1 MISLLR
7 NSVTR
12 ALVSFVVLALAVPA
26 SAQVVKGSISGTV
39 VDTTGAVV
47 GGAEVVVTN
56 TATGQNA
63 STTTD
68 NSGLFKLSLLQVGT
82 YNLKISKTGFRSSAL
97 NGVAVSAGVDHGVG
111 SVQMEVG
118 GTTETVEVS
127 ASTPL
132 VQSTEAQISST
143 FTTSEL
149 QNIPGVQEN
158 QGLDNLALLLPGVAA
173 SRDLGYSNSNGVDFA
188 VNGIRGRNNDQ
199 QIDGQNNN
207 DNSVGGPGVF
217 MSDPYW
223 VDEYQVTTNNFG
235 PEYGRNSG
243 SVINVVTRSGTNNW
257 HGDFYGT
264 ESNASLDSLS
274 NIQKRFDGLT
284 KVPHFNEEF
293 SGITIGGPLVKN
305 KLFVFGGFDNDIEPS
320 SEVDSSGLLTPTPN
334 GLTQMANCFTSADSQ
349 AAISALNAFGPYGVT
364 GGSPI
369 PSGGAQ
375 MVTLTGIDP
384 ATVDPTTGTGGT
396 PFAGFVPNNSA
407 GTCSVEM
414 AGVQRTLSNSFHGYG
429 ALGRVDVVGDKN
441 TFTGRYIWQKQ
452 TFLNY
457 DEGQAAAG
465 YPVSVPSVGQQG
477 YLSWT
482 RKLSDRMLNELRLNY
497 GRVNVEFGTNSL
509 GTLPGQT
516 DLSSALTNI
525 SFADS
530 TLLPFGPGNS
540 FPQGRIVNTYQ
551 LQDNW
556 SYVRG
561 RHQLKA
567 GLNFTYQR
575 SPNHFLPNV
584 NGSYVFDDWNAYAG
598 NEPDHVNIA
607 VGNPLLDFREKD
619 TFLYFGDDFKVTSNL
634 TLNLGITWSY
644 YGQPANLFHKND
656 LAQQGGSS
664 PLWDPSLPL
673 SVTAY
678 PEIPAP
684 KNSWGPSI
692 GFAYSPSGGWL
703 LGQNKTVIRGGY
715 RLAYD
720 PPFYN
725 IYLNMA
731 TYAPQALST
740 TAYGPGAMPADPTG
754 PNVRSALAAYLPLGV
769 LDPRSVSQTSITPN
783 FGPDRTHSWSFGIQ
797 RELGAHAALEV
808 RYVGNHAD
816 DLFQS
821 VNANPYVAD
830 LAAGIA
836 AGVFSPSVLPAGV
849 TPCSSADALVP
860 AAVGRVNCTEGKVR
874 ERTNTGYSNYDGL
887 QAEFRTNNLFNQ
899 LTLKTNYTYSKTLSN
914 VDEIFGTFGGG
925 GTYAFS
931 QNPLNYTNQ
940 EYGLSG
946 LDFPHSW
953 TISFY
958 ERLPFYRAQHGIIGH
973 VLGGWN
979 FAGSYILQSGQPY
992 TPVQYYFNLFSGG
1005 YNTSDYSFANT
1016 FNGTYET
1023 LRPFEGNPSAPVTS
1037 IGVYAA
1043 DACNFWSGPTFTS
1056 PACAQAPDAL
1066 DDFTA
1071 LNQSGGG
1078 TATPVDAKQVHLI
1091 VNGLEAETI
1100 NGTPWGTAARNSLR
1114 DYWTNTANFQV
1125 GKNFK
1130 IGERVSLNW
1139 HVSLVN
1145 VFNHPNYYTVDPII
1159 EDAGDNANGD
1169 GFGDPTLWDGGHRTI
1184 RFGLR
1189 VGF

>member
-97 NGVAVSAGVDHGVG
+97 NGVAVSAGVDNGVG

-132 VQSTEAQISST
+132 VQSTEAQITST
-143 FTTSEL
+143 FQTSQLENL
-149 QNIPGVQEN
+149 PGVQEN
-158 QGLDNLALLLPGVAA
+158 EGLDNLALLLPGVAA

-217 MSDPYW
+217 MSDPHW

-243 SVINVVTRSGTNNW
+243 SVINVVTKSGTNNW

-274 NIQKRFDGLT
+274 NLQKGFEGLT

-293 SGITIGGPLVKN
+293 SGITVGGPLVKN
-305 KLFVFGGFDNDIEPS
+305 RVFVFGGYDNDIEPS
-320 SEVDSSGLLTPTPN
+320 SEVDAAGNLTPTPT
-334 GLTQMANCFTSADSQ
+334 GLTQLGNCYTSADSQ
-349 AAISALNAFGPYGVT
+349 ASLAALNAFGPYGVT
-364 GGSPI
+364 GGNPT
-369 PSGGAQ
+369 PSGATQ
-375 MVTLTGIDP
+375 TVILTGIDP
-384 ATVDPTTGTGGT
+384 VTGN
-396 PFAGFVPNNSA
+396 PFPGFVPNDPGGCA
-407 GTCSVEM
+407 VEM

-429 ALGRVDVVGDKN
+429 AIGRVDVVGSKD
-441 TFTGRYIWQKQ
+441 TVSGRYIWQKQ

-477 YLSWT
+477 YISWT
-482 RKLSDRMLNELRLNY
+482 RKLSDRMLNELRINY
-497 GRVNVEFGTNSL
+497 GRVNVEFGTNSI
-509 GTLPGQT
+509 GTLPSQT
-516 DLSSALTNI
+516 DLFNALTNI

-530 TLLPFGPGNS
+530 TLLSFGPGTS

-598 NEPDHVNIA
+598 NEPDHTNIV

-656 LAQQGGSS
+656 VAQQSGSS

-673 SVTAY
+673 STTTY

-684 KNSWGPSI
+684 KNSWGPSV

-703 LGQNKTVIRGGY
+703 LGQNQTVIRGGY
-715 RLAYD
+715 RLSYD

-740 TAYGPGAMPADPTG
+740 TAVSPGPMPADPTG
-754 PNVRSALAAYLPLGV
+754 PNVRAALAPYLTLGV
-769 LDPRSVSQTSITPN
+769 QNPRNVSQTSIAPN
-783 FGPDRTHSWSFGIQ
+783 FGPDRVHSWSFGIQ
-797 RELGAHAALEV
+797 RQLGQHAAAEI
-808 RYVGNHAD
+808 RYVGNHGE

-821 VNANPYVAD
+821 INANPYIAG
-830 LAAGIA
+830 LAQGIA
-836 AGVFSPSVLPAGV
+836 DGVFNPSVLPAGL
-849 TPCSSADALVP
+849 TPCSSADAGLIT
-860 AAVGRVNCTEGKVR
+860 AAIGRVNCSEGKVR
-874 ERTNTGYSNYDGL
+874 ERTNTAYSNYQAL
-887 QAEFRTNNLFNQ
+887 QTEFRTNDLFHQ
-899 LTLKTNYTYSKTLSN
+899 LTLKTNYTFSKTLSN
-914 VDEIFGTFGGG
+914 ADEIFGTFAGGG
-925 GTYAFS
+925 SYAFS
-931 QNPLNYTNQ
+931 QNPLDYQGQ
-940 EYGLSG
+940 EYGISG
-946 LDFPHSW
+946 LDFPNSW

-958 ERLPFYRAQHGIIGH
+958 ERLPFYRPQHGLIGH
-973 VLGGWN
+973 ILGGWN
-979 FAGSYILQSGQPY
+979 VAGSYIIQSGQPY
-992 TPVQYYFNLFSGG
+992 TPQQFYFNLFSGG
-1005 YNTSDYSFANT
+1005 YNPTDYSFDNT

-1023 LRPFEGNPSAPVTS
+1023 LRPFLGNPSAPATA

-1043 DACNFWSGPTFTS
+1043 DACNFFGAGCTM
-1056 PACAQAPDAL
+1056 APDTL
-1066 DDFTA
+1066 LDFTV
-1071 LNQSGGG
+1071 LNQGGAE
-1078 TATPVDAKQVHLI
+1078 TVVDKNSVHFI
-1091 VNGLEAETI
+1091 ANGLEADTI
-1100 NGTPWGTAARNSLR
+1100 NGTPWGNAARNSLR

-1125 GKNFK
+1125 GKDTK
-1130 IGERVSLNW
+1130 IGERVNLNW
-1139 HVSLVN
+1139 HMSMVN
-1145 VFNHPNYYTVDPII
+1145 AFNHPNYNSIDPIL
-1159 EDAGDNANGD
+1159 EDAGDNAEED
-1169 GFGDPTLWDGGHRTI
+1169 GFGDPKLFDGGHRTI

-1189 VGF
+1189 VSF